1 MKVIVKMEDKDF
13 KITLIKALEQK
24 ANSDNSYE
32 TDGMWEVIM
41 VLPHCNVYIEE
52 TYLYTYQDW
61 DTYCTILHIQ
71 APIDK
76 QDIFNSQNNN
86 IFQIAKKIYKRQ
98 GDNLLTS
105 VDIGILVEHYEIID
119 FSTISLTEVIE
130 KAISDAELLM
140 AEGKYNSAFDRVHT
154 AFHGYLRK
162 LLDNKG
168 VAYEESDTLSQ
179 LYTKIHT
186 MLHSNISST
195 EIAELVKKSLRS
207 ASGVIAAINE
217 MRNKHSLSHP
227 NDDLLQAREAK
238 FAIRLVKDL
247 SDYINNLI

>member
-1 MKVIVKMEDKDF
+1 MDDKNF

-24 ANSDNSYE
+24 ANSDIAYE
-32 TDGMWEVIM
+32 TDKMWEVIM
-41 VLPHCNVYIEE
+41 SLPHCNVYLEE
-52 TYLYTYQDW
+52 TYLYTYRDW
-61 DTYCTILHIQ
+61 NTYCTILHIQ

-76 QDIFNSQNNN
+76 QEIFNSQSDN
-86 IFQIAKKIYKRQ
+86 IFQIAKKIYGRQ
-98 GDNLLTS
+98 GDNLLTN
-105 VDIGILVEHYEIID
+105 VEIGILVEHYEVID

-140 AEGKYNSAFDRVHT
+140 GEGKYDSAFDRVHT

-162 LLDNKG
+162 LLDTKD

-179 LYTKIHT
+179 LYAKLHT
-186 MLHSNISST
+186 ELSSNISSN

-217 MRNKHSLSHP
+217 MRNRHSLSHP
-227 NDDLLQAREAK
+227 NDDLLQARESE
-238 FAIRLVKDL
+238 FAIRLIKDL
-247 SDYINNLI
+247 SDYINKII

>member
-1 MKVIVKMEDKDF
+1 MDDKNF
-13 KITLIKALEQK
+13 KITLIKALEQR
-24 ANSDNSYE
+24 ASSDVAFENDE
-32 TDGMWEVIM
+32 MWEVIM
-41 VLPHCNVYIEE
+41 SLPHCNVYLEE

-61 DTYCTILHIQ
+61 NTYCTILHIQ
-71 APIDK
+71 APIEK
-76 QDIFNSQNNN
+76 QKIFNSKKDD
-86 IFQIAKKIYKRQ
+86 IFQIAKKIYGRQ

-119 FSTISLTEVIE
+119 FSTISLTEVIG

-140 AEGKYNSAFDRVHT
+140 REGKYDSAFDRVHT

-168 VAYEESDTLSQ
+168 VTYEESDTLSQ
-179 LYTKIHT
+179 LYTKLHT
-186 MLHSNISST
+186 EISSNIGST

-217 MRNKHSLSHP
+217 MRNRHSLSHP
-227 NDDLLQAREAK
+227 NDDLLQKREAE
-238 FAIRLVKDL
+238 FAIRLIKDL
-247 SDYINNLI
+247 SDYINNII